1 MNGFVVI
8 NKPAGITSHDVVS
21 TVRKILKMKK
31 VGHTGTLDPFATGVL
46 PIALGEATKAIS
58 YLDESIKE
66 YLAVMRLGISTDT
79 QDYTGNVIR
88 EGVYHHLTH
97 DLVRQVFS
105 TFVGT
110 IQQVPPMFSAVKQ
123 SGIRL
128 YKLARQG
135 VDVIREPRVIN
146 ILSINLEKIDLP
158 SITFRVR
165 CSRGT
170 YVRTLANDIGDMLGC
185 GAHLAELHRTMSG
198 IFIQDDSIT
207 IEKLALL
214 KDQGSLAE
222 NVISPHFS
230 LSHLR
235 DMTLTEQGI
244 VKIRQGVIPSRNDFQ
259 AFPVDGFLA
268 GEKVMFSHKNK
279 LLAVAE
285 IISPQWS
292 EEVKNMRFLR
302 VFN

>member
-1 MNGFVVI
+1 MNGFIVI

-21 TVRKILKMKK
+21 RVRKILKMKK

-46 PIALGEATKAIS
+46 PIALGEATKAIN

-66 YLAVMRLGISTDT
+66 YLAVMRLGISTDS
-79 QDYTGNVIR
+79 QDYTGNVVR
-88 EGVYHHLTH
+88 EGDYQHLTQALIEH
-97 DLVRQVFS
+97 VFS
-105 TFVGT
+105 SFVGA

-135 VDVIREPRVIN
+135 VDVDRKPRDIN
-146 ILSINLEKIDLP
+146 IFSINLEAINLP
-158 SITFRVR
+158 CITFRVR

-170 YVRTLANDIGDMLGC
+170 YVRTLANDIGDKLGC

-198 IFIQDDSIT
+198 IFTEQNSIT
-207 IEKLALL
+207 IEQLALL
-214 KDQGSLAE
+214 NDQGLMSE
-222 NVISPHFS
+222 HIISPHFS

-244 VKIRQGVIPSRNDFQ
+244 IKIKQGVLPARNDFH
-259 AFPVDGFLA
+259 AFPANGFLA
-268 GEKVMFSHKNK
+268 GERVIFSHKYK

-285 IISPQWS
+285 VISAQWS
-292 EEVKNMRFLR
+292 EDVKNLRFLR